1 MKEWIV
7 NLKKEKPAL
16 VANNDREPVASNN
29 RELETAIPEMRK
41 LVYWLGEWVSDY
53 ITSCQKNDIFLQYD
67 YAQFE
72 TIHCRATEGA
82 GRVLGADVCII
93 AAIYDNI
100 F

>member
-41 LVYWLGEWVSDY
+41 LVY
-53 ITSCQKNDIFLQYD
+53 
-67 YAQFE
+67 
-72 TIHCRATEGA
+72 
-82 GRVLGADVCII
+82 
-93 AAIYDNI
+93 
-100 F
+100 